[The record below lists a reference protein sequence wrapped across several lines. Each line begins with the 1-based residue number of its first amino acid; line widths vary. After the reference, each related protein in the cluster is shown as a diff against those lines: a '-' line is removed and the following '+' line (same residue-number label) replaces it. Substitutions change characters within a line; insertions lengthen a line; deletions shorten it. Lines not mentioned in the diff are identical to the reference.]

1 MIFITFITSV
11 LAHQKWTRYF
21 ENSKNVWCHSELFKM
36 SQFYAISHQNANLEQ
51 VVWTKNKKMLIG
63 ESLRGLLF
71 LQNNFSIIFYKDFH
85 TFLRSSIQLLK
96 IKSVVKCKWA
106 HKKEDDSRDGGW
118 EHTVCIL
125 YKNVFVHN
133 FCIFIWNDRPNFI

>member
-1 MIFITFITSV
+1 
-11 LAHQKWTRYF
+11 
-21 ENSKNVWCHSELFKM
+21 M

-106 HKKEDDSRDGGW
+106 HKKEDDSRDGG
-118 EHTVCIL
+118 
-125 YKNVFVHN
+125 
-133 FCIFIWNDRPNFI
+133 